1 MTLFTVGDVVNHHQ
15 GDMQCPECSERRPA
29 RCRCGGLVHA
39 SDATE
44 GSARRGL

>member
-1 MTLFTVGDVVNHHQ
+1 
-15 GDMQCPECSERRPA
+15 MQCPECSESYPE

-44 GSARRGL
+44 DQLDEV